1 MSFLRVFPFLLFTVA
16 AAIGAGSARADDA
29 DAVIRI
35 TVDQAKLEKA
45 PEGATTLIIGNPS
58 IADVNIIKGG
68 QLMVVTGK
76 GFGQTNLI
84 ALDEKG
90 KVIAEKQLRV
100 DPPRSVLVVQRGDSR
115 QSYSCDPWCMPS
127 VQMGDDGA
135 AFGQTAGQ
143 IQQHAQLAAGT
154 GGQSVSYTHLTLPTI
169 YSV

>member
-1 MSFLRVFPFLLFTVA
+1 MSLLRVFPFLLFTVA
-16 AAIGAGSARADDA
+16 AAIGAGGARADDT

-45 PEGATTLIIGNPS
+45 PEGATTIIIGNPS
-58 IADVNIIKGG
+58 IADVSVIKGG

-76 GFGQTNLI
+76 GFGQTNII

-90 KVIAEKQLRV
+90 AVIFEKQLRV

-115 QSYSCDPWCMPS
+115 QSFSCDPWCMPS
-127 VQMGDDGA
+127 VQMGDDSAQFGA
-135 AFGQTAGQ
+135 AAGQ

-154 GGQSVSYTHLTLPTI
+154 AGTTQTQQTAAK
-169 YSV
+169 